1 MSLTSKKRIV
11 IFASGNG
18 SNVEAIVNY
27 FSNHSLIEVVLI
39 LSNNKNAFVL
49 KRAKQLKI
57 ESYVFSKPELYESDN
72 LIEFLKLRNINFI
85 VLAGFLWLIPN
96 SLLTSFNNRIINIH
110 PSLLPKYGGKGMY
123 GKKVHEEILKNKEN
137 ITGITIHLLNEK
149 YDEGKILFQ
158 QSVDVDINESVETLT
173 IKIQKLEHEY
183 YPKIIENYI
192 LHQ

>member
-27 FSNHSLIEVVLI
+27 FSNHSLIEVGLI

-49 KRAKQLKI
+49 ERAKQLKI
-57 ESYVFSKPELYESDN
+57 ESYVFSKSELYDSDN

-123 GKKVHEEILKNKEN
+123 GKKVYEEILKNKEN

>member
-27 FSNHSLIEVVLI
+27 FSNHSLIEVGLI

-49 KRAKQLKI
+49 ERAKQLKI
-57 ESYVFSKPELYESDN
+57 ESYVFLKSELYDSDN

-123 GKKVHEEILKNKEN
+123 GKKVYEEILKNKEN

>member
-1 MSLTSKKRIV
+1 MSLTSKKRIA

-49 KRAKQLKI
+49 ERAKQLKI
-57 ESYVFSKPELYESDN
+57 ESYVFSKPELYDSDN

-96 SLLTSFNNRIINIH
+96 SLLTSFNRRIINIH